1 MQVVIKRLDE
11 MILGAEVM
19 VSVAERNACLLGNRA
34 HGCLF
39 VATLVKH
46 VQRRCQDE
54 RFGLFTLRGLRR
66 LIFWQP
72 SSIYLLK
79 PATRLI

>member
-19 VSVAERNACLLGNRA
+19 ISVAERQACLLGNGA
-34 HGCLF
+34 HGCLCIS
-39 VATLVKH
+39 TLVKDL
-46 VQRRCQDE
+46 QRRCQDE

-66 LIFWQP
+66 
-72 SSIYLLK
+72 
-79 PATRLI
+79 R